1 MSHPS
6 KRRATRSPSPQL
18 PLHYLDTSIR
28 SSDVPHIFRVQ
39 AHEAILV
46 NHDRL
51 ARETETT
58 QEQGGRMGRWSGSG
72 EGKDEQV
79 WVDRYDILNLV
90 PSLPPGLPFSDPTTT
105 FPVPSSSSSAN
116 TAPPQD
122 ERGFSD
128 LASDHEEEFYFR
140 QLPPEER
147 EELEKK
153 RKRRR
158 LERGREERMRLLE
171 EQEAREREAA
181 GEASVG
187 DEETEPSE
195 TQLSMMKKL
204 HTTLSAAQN
213 PSLLEMRILTNHSN
227 DPKFQFLKKGG
238 KWRDVWERIR
248 RGEKVEFEKK
258 NEDGRTGGGVG
269 LAGLGDYGSS
279 DSENEEEEKEEEKEE
294 DVKESSPQAERT
306 GVDSGDIGV
315 ILAPLEDSV
324 DSVPVEEDEEERK
337 KKEAKAEKVKEW
349 ARKRKEARECAEEG
363 L

>member
-18 PLHYLDTSIR
+18 PLHYLDTSIS
-28 SSDVPHIFRVQ
+28 SSDVPHIFRIQ
-39 AHEAILV
+39 AHEATLTH
-46 NHDRL
+46 HDRL

-58 QEQGGRMGRWSGSG
+58 QEQGGRMAGWSGSSKG
-72 EGKDEQV
+72 SDEQV
-79 WVDRYDILNLV
+79 FIDRYDILNLV
-90 PSLPPGLPFSDPTTT
+90 PSLSSELPFSDPTTS
-105 FPVPSSSSSAN
+105 FPVPSPSTSTNA
-116 TAPPQD
+116 APTQD

-147 EELEKK
+147 EDLEKK

-181 GEASVG
+181 GEAAVE
-187 DEETEPSE
+187 DDETEPSE

-204 HTTLSAAQN
+204 HTTLTAAQN

-238 KWRDVWERIR
+238 KWREVWERIR
-248 RGEKVEFEKK
+248 RGEKVGFGEKSG
-258 NEDGRTGGGVG
+258 NSQSGGGVG

-279 DSENEEEEKEEEKEE
+279 DSENEEEEAKEELEE
-294 DVKESSPQAERT
+294 SAPQPEQAEIDSEGLEARQA
-306 GVDSGDIGV
+306 VVEPSADSGEI
-315 ILAPLEDSV
+315 
-324 DSVPVEEDEEERK
+324 EEDEEERK

-349 ARKRKEARECAEEG
+349 ARKRKEAREFA
-363 L
+363 